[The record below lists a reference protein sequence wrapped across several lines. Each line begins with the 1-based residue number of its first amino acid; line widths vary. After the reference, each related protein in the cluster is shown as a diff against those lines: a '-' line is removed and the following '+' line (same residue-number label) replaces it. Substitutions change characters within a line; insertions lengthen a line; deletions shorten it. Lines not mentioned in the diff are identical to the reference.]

1 MTIRRYDGTRTAT
14 FGFRFVYR
22 GRQYQRKGFPNR
34 SLAKEA
40 ERRERQRVQQG
51 AFEMRWGPLTP
62 KLTTWED
69 AVAAYTQA
77 KTDKM
82 DLVEHDV
89 PRLGWWGR
97 FFASQGIHHLQAVT
111 PDAIDRAKHALKRA
125 GRTPSTIQRY
135 LAVLRHL
142 FQLAIRRWQLVDRNP
157 VFAVDWPRAA
167 PYHARIPS
175 RVERQR
181 LLAAAEPFLRP
192 LILIGMY
199 TGLRKGSILRL
210 AAENYLNEPGIL
222 RVIQKGGRELKLPMT
237 PPLKK
242 VFDGL
247 GIAAGPLFRWPDGR
261 IMHRFP
267 RKAWA
272 RACVKAELYVEKPD
286 PQHPRKPR
294 RVPAIRFHDLRHCM
308 GTVLAEA
315 GVEQR
320 LIQELLGHSGIR
332 ISERYTRPR
341 RPALRRAALKATR
354 LMGVEPS
361 V

>member
-1 MTIRRYDGTRTAT
+1 
-14 FGFRFVYR
+14 
-22 GRQYQRKGFPNR
+22 
-34 SLAKEA
+34 
-40 ERRERQRVQQG
+40 
-51 AFEMRWGPLTP
+51 
-62 KLTTWED
+62 
-69 AVAAYTQA
+69 
-77 KTDKM
+77 
-82 DLVEHDV
+82 
-89 PRLGWWGR
+89 
-97 FFASQGIHHLQAVT
+97 
-111 PDAIDRAKHALKRA
+111 
-125 GRTPSTIQRY
+125 
-135 LAVLRHL
+135 
-142 FQLAIRRWQLVDRNP
+142 
-157 VFAVDWPRAA
+157 
-167 PYHARIPS
+167 
-175 RVERQR
+175 VERQR

-242 VFDGL
+242 ILDAL

-261 IMHRFP
+261 VMHRFP

-272 RACVKAELYVEKPD
+272 RACVKAGLYVEKPD
-286 PQHPRKPR
+286 PKHPRTPR
-294 RVPAIRFHDLRHCM
+294 KVPAIRFHDLRHCM

>member
-1 MTIRRYDGTRTAT
+1 MWSSRCGGYHGPVKLPTVLNEPPKRLRTDYRIGLSAWTDKSLLEEGHFYPYKTMTAEERLWWYARYFDVVEVNNSFYAILS
-14 FGFRFVYR
+14 F
-22 GRQYQRKGFPNR
+22 
-34 SLAKEA
+34 
-40 ERRERQRVQQG
+40 
-51 AFEMRWGPLTP
+51 
-62 KLTTWED
+62 
-69 AVAAYTQA
+69 A
-77 KTDKM
+77 KTSPAWQ
-82 DLVEHDV
+82 V
-89 PRLGWWGR
+89 
-97 FFASQGIHHLQAVT
+97 
-111 PDAIDRAKHALKRA
+111 IDFLD
-125 GRTPSTIQRY
+125 PILLY
-135 LAVLRHL
+135 
-142 FQLAIRRWQLVDRNP
+142 RRWQLVDRNP

-167 PYHARIPS
+167 PYHARIPT

-237 PPLKK
+237 PPLTK
-242 VFDGL
+242 VLDGL
-247 GIAAGPLFRWPDGR
+247 GITAGPLFRWPDGR

-272 RACVKAELYVEKPD
+272 RACVKAGLYVEKPD
-286 PQHPRKPR
+286 PKHPRTPR
-294 RVPAIRFHDLRHCM
+294 KAPAIRFHDLRHCM